1 MLRRLTGFLMV
12 CGLLATVSYIEAQ
25 PPGGGKGG
33 KGGGKGGGSSD
44 PDAAVARMFETFDK
58 NKDGKLS
65 KDEITDE
72 RFLSLFERADA
83 DKDGY
88 VTKEELKALFVKEAA
103 SQGGRGG
110 QGGDKGGNGKDGF
123 SGGTGGGKGGP
134 GGSGGGMGMGGPP
147 QPGQIMPSMIQE
159 MLQLSDDQ
167 KAKVADLQKDV
178 DAKLGKILTTE
189 QQKQLQEMKSRSPG
203 NAGGRPKD

>member
-1 MLRRLTGFLMV
+1 MRRRLTGFFLI
-12 CGLLATVSYIEAQ
+12 CGLLATVSYLEAQ

-44 PDAAVARMFETFDK
+44 PEAAVARMFETFDK
-58 NKDGKLS
+58 NKDGKLA

-88 VTKEELKALFVKEAA
+88 VTKEELKTLFMKEAA

-110 QGGDKGGNGKDGF
+110 QGGDKGGNGK
-123 SGGTGGGKGGP
+123 GGP
-134 GGSGGGMGMGGPP
+134 GASSGMGMGGPP

-159 MLQLSDDQ
+159 MLQLTDEQ
-167 KAKVADLQKDV
+167 KAKLADLQKDV

-189 QQKQLQEMKSRSPG
+189 QQKQLQEMKNRSPG